1 MKTKRGPR
9 PPKERAD
16 SLLVAQGLA
25 ESLVQAQ
32 ALVLEGRVYMGAHRL
47 EKPGTQLASDTPLRV
62 QPVHQYVGRGG
73 AKLAPAL
80 DQFHFDVAG
89 LVALDVGAST
99 GGFTDCLLQRGV
111 RRVYAV
117 DVGYGQL
124 ATPLRQDP
132 RVVSMERTNAR
143 LPFPL
148 PEPVELMVA
157 DVSFISLRL
166 VLPPSLEHLRAGG
179 HALVLVKPQFEAGW
193 RLVGKG
199 GVVKD
204 PAVHAE
210 VAGSFCNWAIGQGL
224 RPGLRVRGVRA
235 SALEGERGNREF
247 FVLLQKPARL

>member
-1 MKTKRGPR
+1 MKPKRGPR

-25 ESLVQAQ
+25 KSRAQAQ
-32 ALVLEGRVYMGAHRL
+32 ALVLGGRVYMGAHRL

-62 QPVHQYVGRGG
+62 QPGDQYVGRGG
-73 AKLAPAL
+73 AKLASAL
-80 DQFHFDVAG
+80 DQLHFDVAG

-148 PEPVELMVA
+148 PEAVDLIVA

-166 VLPPSLEHLRAGG
+166 VLPPSREHLRAGG
-179 HALVLVKPQFEAGW
+179 RALVLVKPQFEANR
-193 RLVGKG
+193 RLVARG
-199 GVVKD
+199 GVVKN

-210 VAGSFCNWAIGQGL
+210 VVGSFCNWAIGQEL
-224 RPGLRVRGVRA
+224 RIRGVRA

-247 FVLLQKPARL
+247 FVLLQKPA